1 VVSPRSAILAALER
15 SEGSSQALRELE
27 AEYRSVLVMEE
38 TPMLD
43 VQEEQSEKQT
53 EEYAKL
59 RDGLIFSHHPES
71 GGRAAFV
78 IKDPETGRFFRFKE
92 AEHFIAHQLDGLTPP
107 ETVRRRVE
115 EAYQAPLSA
124 EGLEQFVKSLRRL
137 GLLEGE
143 RSAKRREKYQG
154 IVRGNLLY
162 LRFKLFDPAV
172 LFRYLL
178 PKIQWCFTP
187 FFLIVSVALF
197 LAACGLVFANA
208 GEIGRGMLSLVRID
222 TIALWWLTMC
232 ILTTAHEFAH
242 GLTCTY
248 YGGTVREIG
257 FMVMYF
263 QPAFYCN
270 VSDAWLFPEKSKRL
284 WVTAAGPYF
293 ELVLAAVAVIVWRL
307 TDGDTWLSSMAL
319 IAMAITG
326 GRTLFNCNPLI
337 KLDGYYF
344 LSDFLDVPNLRK
356 RAFQYLGESLAMG
369 GSSSTNVTTP
379 VTRREKCIFLVYGS
393 LAALYSSSLLIFF
406 GMRLGRP
413 LVENYQA
420 GGFFLF
426 LGLFG
431 IYLRKQFKRVA
442 RAVQEFLSSE
452 SALRR
457 LAVLA
462 RNVGIPLAVLVGMM
476 FLVEMDLRISGEFH
490 VVPSRN
496 TDVRSEVEGLV
507 TEILVKEGD
516 TVAKG
521 TVIAKL
527 SERDSRA
534 ELAKTKAE
542 IEQLGAK
549 LKMLQ
554 IGPRREEIDVARS
567 TVETA
572 QSRQEKALRQYEEAQ
587 QMHTERLAKAEST
600 LEKAQERVKY
610 KNNEVL
616 RLRGLADT
624 GLIAR
629 KDLDAAE
636 EDRSV
641 RSKEVEEASGE
652 LKLVVADNLA
662 TARNAQSVA
671 EKELSEATSRL
682 QVLLAGSRKEEIEST
697 QAEIN
702 RLEAQHRYLLE
713 QIRLLDVVAPG
724 SGTVT
729 TPTKQLRDMLGH
741 YVNKGELIASVQELT
756 TVRAEISISE
766 KEIADVQPGQKV
778 VLRARS
784 FPETSFEG
792 TILSVATTA
801 KERVDSTSGSTLIVL
816 TELDNRSMLL
826 KPDMTG
832 NAKVFC
838 GPRTLFDIMTRR
850 IARYFRVEFWS
861 WW

>member
-1 VVSPRSAILAALER
+1 
-15 SEGSSQALRELE
+15 
-27 AEYRSVLVMEE
+27 
-38 TPMLD
+38 MLD
-43 VQEEQSEKQT
+43 VQEEQSEKQP

-59 RDGLIFSHHPES
+59 RNSLIFSHHPES
-71 GGRAAFV
+71 GGEAGFV
-78 IKDPETGRFFRFKE
+78 VKDPETGRFFRFKE
-92 AEHFIAHQLDGLTPP
+92 IEHFIARQFDGVTPP

-115 EAYQAPLSA
+115 DVYKTPLSA

-137 GLLEGE
+137 GLLEGK

-154 IVRGNLLY
+154 IVRGSLLY
-162 LRFKLFDPAV
+162 LRFKLFDPAA
-172 LFRYLL
+172 LFSYLL
-178 PKIQWCFTP
+178 PKIRWCFTP
-187 FFLIVSVALF
+187 FFLIVSAALI
-197 LAACGLVFANA
+197 LAAGGLVLTNA
-208 GEIGRGMLSLVRID
+208 QEIGRGMLSLVRID
-222 TIALWWLTMC
+222 MIVLLWLTMC
-232 ILTTAHEFAH
+232 LLTTAHEFAH

-248 YGGTVREIG
+248 YGGTVREVG
-257 FMVMYF
+257 FMLMYF

-284 WVTAAGPYF
+284 WVTVAGPYF
-293 ELVLAAVAVIVWRL
+293 ELVLAAVAVIVWRV

-319 IAMAITG
+319 IAMGITG
-326 GRTLFNCNPLI
+326 GRTLLNCNPLI

-344 LSDFLDVPNLRK
+344 LSDFLDMPNLRK
-356 RAFQYLGESLAMG
+356 RAFQYLWGGPAKSESFSNDGMDSADEESDEGRSLPKG
-369 GSSSTNVTTP
+369 RSSSTNAAMP
-379 VTRREKCIFLVYGS
+379 VTSRERVIFLVYGS
-393 LAALYSSSLLIFF
+393 LAALYSSSLVAFV
-406 GMRLGRP
+406 GMKLGEP

-420 GGFFLF
+420 GGFFLS
-426 LGLFG
+426 LVLFG
-431 IYLRKQFKRVA
+431 IYMRKKLKRVT
-442 RAVQEFLSSE
+442 RAVQGFLSSE
-452 SALRR
+452 GAIRQ
-457 LAVLA
+457 LAVRA
-462 RNVGIPLAVLVGMM
+462 RNIGIPLAILLGVM

-490 VVPSRN
+490 VFPSRN
-496 TDVRSEVEGLV
+496 TDVRTEVEGLV

-521 TVIAKL
+521 TVVAKL
-527 SERDSRA
+527 SERDFRA
-534 ELAKTKAE
+534 ESAKTKAE

-554 IGPRREEIDVARS
+554 VGPRKEEIDVARKS
-567 TVETA
+567 VETA
-572 QSRQEKALRQYEEAQ
+572 RSKREKAVRQYEEAQ
-587 QMHTERLAKAEST
+587 EMKRERLAKAQST

-610 KNNEVL
+610 KNNEVM

-624 GLIAR
+624 GLISR

-641 RSKEVEEASGE
+641 RNKEVEEASGE
-652 LKLVVADNLA
+652 LSLITADNLA
-662 TARNAQSVA
+662 GARNAQSVA
-671 EKELSEATSRL
+671 EKELSEAESRL
-682 QVLLAGSRKEEIEST
+682 QVLLAGSRKEEREST
-697 QAEIN
+697 QAEIDK
-702 RLEAQHRYLLE
+702 LEAQHQYLFE
-713 QIRLLDVVAPG
+713 QIRLLNIVAPG

-729 TPTKQLRDMLGH
+729 TPTKELRDMLGH
-741 YVNKGELIASVQELT
+741 YVQKGELIASVQELT

-778 VLRARS
+778 VLKARA

-792 TILSVATTA
+792 TVLSVATKA

-816 TELDNRSMLL
+816 TELDNPSMML

-832 NAKVFC
+832 NAKIFC